1 MKHWRA
7 SLAELLTAI
16 AAAVVIPFYM
26 GFIHLGVPQ
35 LLLYSGGAGAAM
47 AAGEWIETP
56 AEIRSGL
63 TAFLYECLVWAVV
76 VGFIGGLVYLFALI
90 F

>member
-1 MKHWRA
+1 MSHWRA
-7 SLAELLTAI
+7 SFAELLAAI
-16 AAAVVIPFYM
+16 AAAIVIPFYM
-26 GFIHLGVPQ
+26 GFIHLGLPQ

-56 AEIRSGL
+56 SEVRSGL
-63 TAFLYECLVWAVV
+63 PAFMYEWLLWAAIVGLV
-76 VGFIGGLVYLFALI
+76 GGIVYLFALI